1 MDLFL
6 QRSVIV
12 RKVRFSSGERGSVF
26 MNFTLTRWRSGW
38 RWLKTVWANLNG
50 AVAFYTC
57 VPLPSKWPVEF
68 RWAARWV
75 PVVGGLL
82 GGLLALV
89 DWALLQ
95 VGLPVL
101 LTSVLVVVLEIWV
114 TGGLHLD
121 GVMDTADGLA
131 VPVWDESGTRRRLA
145 AMADSRMGAFGGMAA
160 IALLLI
166 KVSALT
172 AITNHRGLSLIAMT
186 VWGRWGQQWAIARYP
201 YLKKEGKG
209 AFHQAALP
217 SVWYVLPGLSGAG
230 GISLALGA
238 LGWVAWPWVW
248 QSVIGGVVLAML
260 TSAYFNRKLG
270 GHTGDTYGAVVEWT
284 EAFLLCVLTVG

>member
-1 MDLFL
+1 M
-6 QRSVIV
+6 S
-12 RKVRFSSGERGSVF
+12 
-26 MNFTLTRWRSGW
+26 FTLRLWQGIWQR
-38 RWLKTVWANLNG
+38 LKDACANFNG
-50 AVAFYTC
+50 AVTFYTC
-57 VPLPSKWPVEF
+57 LPLPPIWPLEF
-68 RWAARWV
+68 RRAARWV
-75 PVVGGLL
+75 PLVGLL
-82 GGLLALV
+82 IGALLALV
-89 DWALLQ
+89 DWALARI
-95 VGLPVL
+95 GLPVL
-101 LTSVLVVVLEIWV
+101 LSSVLVVMLGIWV

-131 VPVWDESGTRRRLA
+131 VPVWNETEMPRRLA

-166 KVSALT
+166 KVSALAALT
-172 AITNHRGLSLIAMT
+172 DYRGLSLVAVM

-209 AFHQAALP
+209 AFHKVALP
-217 SVWYVLPGLSGAG
+217 SVWYVLPGL
-230 GISLALGA
+230 LGA
-238 LGWVAWPWVW
+238 AGASLGLGGLGWVAWRWVLL
-248 QSVIGGVVLAML
+248 SVVGGILLSML